1 MWGVGQNGILRAGAP
16 ASYMRKPR
24 VPGHLPKKP
33 VRVREVPR
41 VPAPVRG
48 VARLDDPPAPGRGLG
63 EERVVLFYRADVV
76 GEREPGEAAP
86 LGGHAGVRGQVLP
99 GEE

>member
-1 MWGVGQNGILRAGAP
+1 
-16 ASYMRKPR
+16 MRKLR

-63 EERVVLFYRADVV
+63 EELVDLFYGADVV

-86 LGGHAGVRGQVLP
+86 LGGYARVPGPVPPGGAAGPRLSPLGGTNSP
-99 GEE
+99 P